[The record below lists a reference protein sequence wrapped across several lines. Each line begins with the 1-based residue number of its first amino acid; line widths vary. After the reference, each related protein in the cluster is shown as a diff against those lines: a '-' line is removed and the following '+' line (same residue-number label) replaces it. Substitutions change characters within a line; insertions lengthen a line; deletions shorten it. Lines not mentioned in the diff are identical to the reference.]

1 MNDTYLKGLE
11 RSKLW
16 WMIDVAPAIEQRVP
30 DLYPYIAAG
39 LVGDGSDCF
48 GFDDE
53 ISLDHDADTRVK
65 LWIPMGVGGE
75 GAEYRIRTAVGLSTK
90 GALSVEEIPQFYRR
104 YTGLDFSPSNW
115 REWLAIPQK
124 NLAAV
129 TNGEVFFDGPG
140 RFSQRR
146 QDLLGYYPHEV
157 CLKLLESAV
166 LNMGQAGQYNY
177 PRCLRREEYV
187 AAYMAKSIFINAALN
202 AIFILNKRYM
212 PFYKWAHRSLR
223 SLPILGEYASQ
234 ILESIA
240 CSDNATAQ
248 IEQLCQAVIAELHT
262 QQLSSE
268 SSDFL
273 IPHARVLRE
282 QIIEPELREANPW
295 KI

>member
-1 MNDTYLKGLE
+1 MDNTYLKGIE

-75 GAEYRIRTAVGLSTK
+75 GAEYRIRSAVGLSTK
-90 GALSVEEIPQFYRR
+90 GVLSVEEIPQFYRR
-104 YTGLDFSPSNW
+104 YTGLDFSPNTW
-115 REWLAIPQK
+115 HEWLAIPQK
-124 NLAAV
+124 NLAAA
-129 TNGEVFFDGPG
+129 TNGEVFFDEPG
-140 RFSQRR
+140 RFSERR
-146 QDLLGYYPHEV
+146 RVLLDYYPQDV
-157 CLKLLESAV
+157 CLKLLEGAV
-166 LNMGQAGQYNY
+166 LRMGQAGQYNY
-177 PRCLRREEYV
+177 PRCLRRNERV
-187 AAYMAKSIFINAALN
+187 AAQLAKSIFIDAALN
-202 AIFILNKRYM
+202 ALFILNKRYM
-212 PFYKWAHRSLR
+212 PFYKWAHRALT
-223 SLPILGEYASQ
+223 SLPILGEYASD
-234 ILESIA
+234 LLDRIA
-240 CSDNATAQ
+240 CTENATGE
-248 IEQLCQAVIAELHT
+248 IEELSQAIINELHA
-262 QQLSSE
+262 QQLSSDD
-268 SSDFL
+268 SDFL